1 MPSFSYSISAR
12 LARTVGSTLSRVW
25 TGRVSKTS
33 STRRRTT
40 SPPGKSLGLIH
51 PDPIAL
57 ASRSSSFEEED
68 GPEHQV
74 KQENDR
80 AIKKEED
87 QCDYSIAAHEDD
99 HEYSMGADSE
109 EELDEEEM
117 FEDSLSHA
125 QDVVSMLGDVADM
138 DKPIQSIEVYD
149 EILDSQDA
157 SPSLRGGTRVPEDG
171 DDGDEEDD
179 DANQDEYEDDD
190 DYEQPPTNPDD
201 YYESEEDFEDEY
213 DVDQAD
219 LDWYRLERTRVANIR
234 DWARDAAKA
243 HKLMTLCGQYSL
255 LPSSW
260 ECDLIDHPYLTG
272 LFAPIDEEK
281 KTLIRAESNQFRATR
296 ALRNL
301 FELHIRI
308 CAYRQD
314 GLHDKIG
321 DLIDKEIRKYNAAVE
336 KDAKL
341 LGSYA
346 YSSPIMIIKFATL
359 QFAQVD
365 EDQLQTWVHQ
375 QAMLS
380 CRRSVEDYH
389 NQWAQRGVEHYPR
402 VMYAF
407 VIIQQTV
414 QIWAIDTELPEEQL
428 GNPYPLRSIDMSKRN
443 DWLNC
448 TFSIAIPIYLAK
460 ESLLAHRWNFP
471 KVEVEDSDTDL

>member
-1 MPSFSYSISAR
+1 
-12 LARTVGSTLSRVW
+12 
-25 TGRVSKTS
+25 
-33 STRRRTT
+33 
-40 SPPGKSLGLIH
+40 
-51 PDPIAL
+51 
-57 ASRSSSFEEED
+57 
-68 GPEHQV
+68 
-74 KQENDR
+74 
-80 AIKKEED
+80 
-87 QCDYSIAAHEDD
+87 
-99 HEYSMGADSE
+99 
-109 EELDEEEM
+109 
-117 FEDSLSHA
+117 
-125 QDVVSMLGDVADM
+125 
-138 DKPIQSIEVYD
+138 
-149 EILDSQDA
+149 
-157 SPSLRGGTRVPEDG
+157 
-171 DDGDEEDD
+171 
-179 DANQDEYEDDD
+179 
-190 DYEQPPTNPDD
+190 
-201 YYESEEDFEDEY
+201 
-213 DVDQAD
+213 
-219 LDWYRLERTRVANIR
+219 
-234 DWARDAAKA
+234 
-243 HKLMTLCGQYSL
+243 MT
-255 LPSSW
+255 
-260 ECDLIDHPYLTG
+260 
-272 LFAPIDEEK
+272 
-281 KTLIRAESNQFRATR
+281 ATR

-402 VMYAF
+402 VMFAF

-428 GNPYPLRSIDMSKRN
+428 GNPYPLKSIDMSKRN